1 MANSTAFYFCEAR
14 VSPIDLLTWHG
25 QKVYRNNSYHKG
37 NLLFPLD
44 WPAIILTI
52 KLELKLTFTPKWIG
66 KMSSLVESK
75 FTLYAE
81 IVKVRSALKFEIE
94 KNHFVPKYV
103 EPKFRFRTWNW
114 TFRETDRALRLERE
128 KEAQGL
134 MTMFT
139 KTIKMSNCEWA
150 LNGLPVPHLFLN
162 LLANVH

>member
-1 MANSTAFYFCEAR
+1 MRHPSCAAHHSNAQSPNTILNPTYNVHDAR
-14 VSPIDLLTWHG
+14 CTQH
-25 QKVYRNNSYHKG
+25 
-37 NLLFPLD
+37 
-44 WPAIILTI
+44 
-52 KLELKLTFTPKWIG
+52 TPWWIG

-75 FTLYAE
+75 FTLYAV
-81 IVKVRSALKFEIE
+81 IVKVWSALKFEIE

-150 LNGLPVPHLFLN
+150 LNGLPGPHLFLN
-162 LLANVH
+162 LLANVYRLIDKPQFNQFYVR